1 MRCRSKENGVEKDGV
16 SEFIRICG
24 ELKELYRDMTLKR
37 IACVLE
43 MRVMCRANMME
54 MGGKL

>member
-1 MRCRSKENGVEKDGV
+1 MRCRGKENGVEKDCV

-24 ELKELYRDMTLKR
+24 ELKELYRNLTLKR
-37 IACVLE
+37 IAFVLE

-54 MGGKL
+54 VESK